1 MGSSNE
7 TSTTFSSAELGDSSS
22 AQNFSTLDSEPAQE
36 APVAQ
41 AVLCTV
47 LSVYGTI
54 IAVGLLGNV
63 ILIKVFFTVKSM
75 QTAPN
80 IFIAS
85 LAVGDLLL
93 LLTCVPVDASRY
105 FADTWLFGRAG
116 CKIISFIQLASVGVS
131 VFTLTVLSADRY
143 RAIVRP
149 MDLQGSDAVLWTI
162 CKVGCIWMLSMLFA
176 VPEAVFSDLY
186 SFNVMGINSTF
197 ETCAPYPVS
206 ERALQEMHSLLCFL
220 TFYLVPLA
228 IISVYY
234 ILIARTLVRSACNMP
249 GEEHPHIRKQME
261 SRKRL
266 AKTVLVFVFLFALC
280 WLPNHALYL
289 YRSFTYSS
297 SVDSST
303 SHLLASFLS
312 RALAFSSSVVNPFAL
327 YWLSK
332 TFRQHFKAQL
342 CFACHRRHLDTRR
355 NSLAHSQTGITMAT
369 VRLSEGS
376 SSLMNKK

>member
-1 MGSSNE
+1 MF
-7 TSTTFSSAELGDSSS
+7 STVEPGDSSS
-22 AQNFSTLDSEPAQE
+22 AQNFSTLDSAPAE
-36 APVAQ
+36 AAPLAP

-47 LSVYGTI
+47 LSIYCTI

-63 ILIKVFFTVKSM
+63 ILIKVFVTIKSM
-75 QTAPN
+75 QTVPN

-105 FADTWLFGRAG
+105 FADRWLFGRAG

-131 VFTLTVLSADRY
+131 VFTLTALSADRY

-149 MDLQGSDAVLWTI
+149 MDMQGSDAVLWTC
-162 CKVGCIWMLSMLFA
+162 CKAGCIWMVSMLFA
-176 VPEAVFSDLY
+176 VPEAVFSDVY
-186 SFNVMGINSTF
+186 SFTVLGINSTF

-206 ERALQEMHSLLCFL
+206 ERALQETHSLLCFL
-220 TFYLVPLA
+220 AFYLVPLA
-228 IISVYY
+228 IISIYY
-234 ILIARTLVRSACNMP
+234 VLIARTLVRSASNMP

-266 AKTVLVFVFLFALC
+266 AKTVLVLVFLFALC

-297 SVDSST
+297 SVDSSI

-332 TFRQHFKAQL
+332 TFCQHFNTQL
-342 CFACHRRHLDTRR
+342 CFACRHRCRDARQ

-369 VRLSEGS
+369 VRLSEG
-376 SSLMNKK
+376 